1 MTCGA
6 ESTREKGHFKRIS
19 LTDLNVLCYLYV
31 VQLRLLIAK
40 EWTFY
45 ISSPFKVFL
54 FYHWDC
60 VVV

>member
-1 MTCGA
+1 MGLKA
-6 ESTREKGHFKRIS
+6 HGKNGHFKRIS

-40 EWTFY
+40 GWTFC